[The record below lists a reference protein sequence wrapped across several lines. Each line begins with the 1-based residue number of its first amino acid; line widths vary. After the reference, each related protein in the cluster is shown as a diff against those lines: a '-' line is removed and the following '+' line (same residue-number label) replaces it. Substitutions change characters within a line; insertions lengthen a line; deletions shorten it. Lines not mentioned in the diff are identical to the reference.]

1 MWSAFSHFWAI
12 RAEVATTGIFEV
24 TCLMDRATSSQS
36 ITPSIT
42 STATFMFGNM

>member
-1 MWSAFSHFWAI
+1 
-12 RAEVATTGIFEV
+12 
-24 TCLMDRATSSQS
+24 LMDRATSSQS